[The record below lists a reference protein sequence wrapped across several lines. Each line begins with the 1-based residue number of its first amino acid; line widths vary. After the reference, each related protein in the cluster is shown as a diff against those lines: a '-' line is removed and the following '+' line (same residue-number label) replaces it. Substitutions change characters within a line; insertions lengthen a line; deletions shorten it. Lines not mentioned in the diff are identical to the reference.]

1 MAEIAHGLP
10 QIILAWCD
18 VDTDLEI
25 KASYEVRNVPFIL
38 LCHPVS
44 NEMELIKEPS
54 KTSIRQVLKNYN
66 AYYVA
71 LFE

>member
-1 MAEIAHGLP
+1 M
-10 QIILAWCD
+10 ILAWCD

-44 NEMELIKEPS
+44 NEMELIKEQS
-54 KTSIRQVLKNYN
+54 KTSIR
-66 AYYVA
+66 
-71 LFE
+71 